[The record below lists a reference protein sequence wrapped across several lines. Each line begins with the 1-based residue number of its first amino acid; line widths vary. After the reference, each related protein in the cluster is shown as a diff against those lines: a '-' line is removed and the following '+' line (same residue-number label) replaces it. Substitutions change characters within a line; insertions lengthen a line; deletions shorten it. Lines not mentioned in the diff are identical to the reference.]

1 MTKSKSLSADVGA
14 NTTTTIITTT
24 LYDYGDYYS
33 MEVPLFAPCDSSGV
47 RAFGKWFLPF
57 LYSLV
62 FILGIIGM
70 CVCV

>member
-14 NTTTTIITTT
+14 NTTNTTTT
-24 LYDYGDYYS
+24 LSYDYDDYYS
-33 MEVPLFAPCDSSGV
+33 MEPYNFAPCDSSGV
-47 RAFGKWFLPF
+47 NAFGKVFLPI

-70 CVCV
+70 CVCM